1 MKIAFR
7 VDASL
12 EIGTGHMVRCLTL
25 AKRMKALGSKCFF
38 ISRKYKGNFIH
49 NVKKNGFEVLILPV
63 SKNTFFELKP
73 NQIDYSPWQVY
84 NWKEDASLT
93 LAFLKKLDVDLLIV
107 DHYSLD
113 KRWEEELRG
122 LYKKLM
128 VIDDLADRE
137 HACDLLLDHNLV
149 NSMDKRYKYKT
160 PSTCL
165 SLLGP
170 DYALVRSEFSVLRN
184 KSLLRRK
191 TEKLNT
197 LMIFMGGCDLT
208 NETLKVLKG
217 VLKTKIKYEKISVVL
232 GQSYPYLKQIKQKI
246 DIFPNVDLHIQIED
260 IEQVMLD
267 SDFAITSGG
276 GITWEKC
283 VLGLPSFVITT
294 GKSEILI
301 AHKMNKIGA
310 QKTLGKSEEVSINN
324 ITQALNKVNNQ
335 DLKNLSFCASQI
347 CDGGGVN
354 RVSKILGNL

>member
-1 MKIAFR
+1 
-7 VDASL
+7 
-12 EIGTGHMVRCLTL
+12 
-25 AKRMKALGSKCFF
+25 
-38 ISRKYKGNFIH
+38 
-49 NVKKNGFEVLILPV
+49 
-63 SKNTFFELKP
+63 
-73 NQIDYSPWQVY
+73 
-84 NWKEDASLT
+84 
-93 LAFLKKLDVDLLIV
+93 
-107 DHYSLD
+107 
-113 KRWEEELRG
+113 
-122 LYKKLM
+122 
-128 VIDDLADRE
+128 E

-170 DYALVRSEFSVLRN
+170 DYALVRPEFSVLRN